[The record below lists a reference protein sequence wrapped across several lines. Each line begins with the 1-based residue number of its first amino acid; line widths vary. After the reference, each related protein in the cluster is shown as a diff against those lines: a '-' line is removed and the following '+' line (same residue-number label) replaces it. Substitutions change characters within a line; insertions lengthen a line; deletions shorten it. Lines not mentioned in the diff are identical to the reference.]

1 MGLDHRWWFQ
11 VVCCEDKEGGGEKE
25 GERAGKGGV
34 DRGPGH
40 APGVLG
46 KEGEKIELGDLTGL
60 ESKNLSR
67 SLPGDLLQLQDG
79 EHDVDKTPVGPRAGG
94 ATGAT
99 GDGGD
104 RVWEDALDPEEQK
117 ALKKF
122 FE

>member
-1 MGLDHRWWFQ
+1 MN
-11 VVCCEDKEGGGEKE
+11 
-25 GERAGKGGV
+25 
-34 DRGPGH
+34 RGPGH
-40 APGVLG
+40 APGMLG
-46 KEGEKIELGDLTGL
+46 AEGQKLGTGDLTGL
-60 ESKNLSR
+60 ESKDLSR

-79 EHDVDKTPVGPRAGG
+79 EHDVDKSAVGPRAGG

-104 RVWEDALDPEEQK
+104 RVWKDALAPDEQK